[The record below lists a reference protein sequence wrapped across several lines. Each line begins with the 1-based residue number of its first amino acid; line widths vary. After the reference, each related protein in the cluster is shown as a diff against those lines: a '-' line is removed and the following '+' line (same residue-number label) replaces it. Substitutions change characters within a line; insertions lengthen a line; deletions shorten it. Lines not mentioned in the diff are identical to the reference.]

1 MMKRRLQYLFL
12 KLLRLF
18 NSTNAFLFPSV
29 DANKIFFFFMF
40 KGIENVPSEVKAVTQ
55 P

>member
-18 NSTNAFLFPSV
+18 HGTNAFLFPSV
-29 DANKIFFFFMF
+29 DVSKRAFMF
-40 KGIENVPSEVKAVTQ
+40 KGNENVPSEVKA
-55 P
+55 